1 MKSCFITS
9 VIIFIVGSLCLLL
22 ADWGSF
28 SISVNGSNFI
38 DLVSLAIF
46 IFIVCFICT
55 FKHWNKAARKNI
67 ITCIVVYCCL
77 NVFIVWSNFGIMCI
91 RRDREGERRKVCWSN
106 IRIIAGAVEMY
117 NMDNSVMME
126 NLDLKK
132 LYNDGYIKEEFTF
145 PSDNCYYT
153 SIDNLTG
160 NGFVCCSEHFSPN
173 TELGYSGY
181 SILYDNLNKDNY
193 KNYLGKYCDITFEE
207 FKELRDKFFKE
218 KEKIS
223 QSNNFNEQKN
233 YVIEQNKIIRA
244 NKPFLERARLHFKE
258 NKSTYINIF
267 YPFIVLFFPYLLHPL
282 K

>member
-9 VIIFIVGSLCLLL
+9 VIIFIVGFLCLLL

-38 DLVSLAIF
+38 DLVCLAIF

-91 RRDREGERRKVCWSN
+91 RRDREGARRKVCWSN
-106 IRIIAGAVEMY
+106 IRIISGAVEMY

-126 NLDLKK
+126 NLDFMRLF
-132 LYNDGYIKEEFTF
+132 NCGYLKEEFSF
-145 PSDNCYYT
+145 PSDYCYYT
-153 SIDNLTG
+153 NIDNLSD
-160 NGFVCCSEHFSPN
+160 NGFVCCTEHFSPN
-173 TELGYSGY
+173 SELGSDGDC
-181 SILYDNLNKDNY
+181 IQYDLNSDNY
-193 KNYLGKYCDITFEE
+193 VHYISRGSNITFEKI
-207 FKELRDKFFKE
+207 KELKDKFIKAKE
-218 KEKIS
+218 VAGS
-223 QSNNFNEQKN
+223 RLEQRDF
-233 YVIEQNKIIRA
+233 IMEQNRRIRA
-244 NKPFLERARLHFKE
+244 KKPFLERARLHFKE

-282 K
+282 R